1 MEPHDCWGAV
11 TPALPKDTAPR
22 ECRQHETQVTDDR
35 YDLST
40 TTQPG
45 GSVSLV
51 TELSFS
57 ESLLVGLTAEQ
68 REAVMSPHRQLLIR
82 ATAGAGKTHVLTL
95 RIQRQLATEEFEP
108 DHILAMTFTRKAA
121 DELRQRLYGNG
132 MRGIKAGTFHRAAI
146 DIVSDFRRDNNLK
159 QLVIEPSRRK
169 LLRDLMAQMS
179 EAGEPTFQ
187 DWQLAKIEQELAWA
201 LSQGFNG
208 TTYGRRASRNRRT
221 TPVPPAQM
229 ADIIDRYVGL
239 CAARGVVDF
248 DLLLME
254 AIAILRDERAALAS
268 FRHRHRSLFVDEAQD
283 MNPLQF
289 SLLRL
294 MAGDDPTLFCVGD
307 PNQSIYGFNGASP
320 ALLKDLIAT
329 WPETQVLD
337 LTRNHRSTANIV
349 AVADTLL
356 DEGAA
361 GITPAKEEGEIP
373 LIRAYDTDDEEAR
386 QVAAW
391 LVGHYR
397 PGTPW
402 RAMAVLART
411 NQQLIAVADALRD
424 LSVPFERK
432 GADYSP
438 GSDVVVGDVGANHWF
453 DKTEVNAITLSTI
466 HRAKGLEWQVVA
478 VIGLAEGVLPHF
490 NATTEEE
497 IAEERRLAYVALTR
511 AEDAVLLTWNRGRHD
526 PRTPEKL
533 PSRFLGP
540 IEMTIQQLRD
550 THAPLTGDAR
560 RARLAAVRQQLGER

>member
-1 MEPHDCWGAV
+1 MADI
-11 TPALPKDTAPR
+11 T
-22 ECRQHETQVTDDR
+22 
-35 YDLST
+35 
-40 TTQPG
+40 
-45 GSVSLV
+45 
-51 TELSFS
+51 FS
-57 ESLLVGLTAEQ
+57 ESLLHGLTAEQ

-95 RIQRQLATEEFEP
+95 RIQRQLATDEFEP
-108 DHILAMTFTRKAA
+108 DNILAMTFTRKAA
-121 DELRQRLYGNG
+121 DELRQRLHGNG

-146 DIVSDFRRDNNLK
+146 EIVAEFRRDNNLK

-179 EAGEPTFQ
+179 AAGEPTFQ

-208 TTYGRRASRNRRT
+208 TTYGRRATRSRRT
-221 TPVPPAQM
+221 TPIPQAQM
-229 ADIIDRYVGL
+229 ADIVDRYVGL

-248 DLLLME
+248 DLLLLE
-254 AIAILRDERAALAS
+254 AISILRDERAALAS

-320 ALLKDLIAT
+320 ELLQDLIAT
-329 WPETQVLD
+329 WPGTQVLD

-356 DEGAA
+356 DPGAA
-361 GITPAKEEGEIP
+361 GITPAKTDGEIP
-373 LIRAYDTDDEEAR
+373 LVRSFDTDIEEAR
-386 QVAAW
+386 HVVAW
-391 LVGHYR
+391 LVSHHR

-411 NQQLIAVADALRD
+411 NQQLIAIADALRD

-478 VIGLAEGVLPHF
+478 VIGMAEGVLPHF
-490 NATTEEE
+490 NATSEAE

-511 AEDAVLLTWNRGRHD
+511 AEDAVLLTWNRGRQD
-526 PRTPEKL
+526 ARTPEKL

-540 IEMTIQQLRD
+540 IEATVSQLQNS
-550 THAPLTGDAR
+550 HAPLTGDAR
-560 RARLAAVRQQLGER
+560 RARLAALRQQLGER